1 MSRPLVEVE
10 IEGRRLSAV
19 LDTGSRRS
27 YIRAEL
33 VEQFPKVIVQPFYVG
48 LGGETLCLKERRL
61 VSGIV
66 KDTSGREYRFGE
78 VLFPVRDLGEEN
90 GKRIDIIFGAV
101 ILEDWGTVI
110 DESTTPIQVDYRI
123 LRKGELVEL

>member
-10 IEGRRLSAV
+10 IEGRKLNAV

-27 YIRAEL
+27 YIKFEF
-33 VEQFPKVIVQPFYVG
+33 VEGLPAVSVHPFEVR
-48 LGGETLCLKERRL
+48 LGGETLSLQEGRV

-66 KDTSGREYRFGE
+66 KDSSGRAYRFGE
-78 VLFPVRDLGEEN
+78 VLFPVRDLGEED
-90 GKRIDIIFGAV
+90 GKGIDLIFGAV

-110 DESTTPIQVDYRI
+110 DESITPPHVDYRI